1 MSQITKETINKVAK
15 LANIKI
21 NEEENK
27 HFSTQLTKITNWVG
41 SLNEVDTSDVEIL
54 NNVHNINLT
63 LFADEVETTNEVDD
77 VLQNAPDAQYNY
89 FAVPKVI
96 E

>member
-15 LANIKI
+15 LANIKLDSER
-21 NEEENK
+21 EEL
-27 HFSTQLTKITNWVG
+27 FCSQLTKITNWVEA
-41 SLNEVDTSDVEIL
+41 LNEVDTNDVEIL
-54 NNVHNINLT
+54 NNVHNIDLEM
-63 LFADEVETTNEVDD
+63 FPDEVEVTNSTEEV
-77 VLQNAPDAQYNY
+77 LKNAPHVTYNY